1 MPLKAKTHT
10 NNNRLALKTHQLPGW
25 TLSWSSMMWWSST
38 LRVPPIS
45 KGMPLS
51 NWEWGRKP
59 LTSTIHTRSSFRMLE
74 ALKVL
79 VSKREQVRLPSTQHL
94 RAPYRLTSTTINQ
107 RNQLPALPITLKRLN
122 IQILPSIITT
132 NQLVIYKVA
141 LKIGGVAMAIIH
153 RATTS
158 LQWVGPLSTRAWSA
172 RPS

>member
-1 MPLKAKTHT
+1 
-10 NNNRLALKTHQLPGW
+10 
-25 TLSWSSMMWWSST
+25 
-38 LRVPPIS
+38 
-45 KGMPLS
+45 
-51 NWEWGRKP
+51 
-59 LTSTIHTRSSFRMLE
+59 MLE

-79 VSKREQVRLPSTQHL
+79 VSKREQARLPSIPHL
-94 RAPYRLTSTTINQ
+94 LAPYRLTLTTINQ

-158 LQWVGPLSTRAWSA
+158 QQ
-172 RPS
+172 